1 MLQCLSRMELKYKCL
16 LMEERKNAA
25 LASESELTSA
35 SKDLAIETEM
45 TKISNY
51 SEVDSISFSSLY
63 QSITRASEGSANKR
77 FIAIFKPVF
86 FVTWGFYL
94 VTLAKVLRHIKN
106 QLSVRSSHKED
117 FIVNGPET
125 IYTASAKAFQGSQ
138 PIRFFGIRFIAI
150 WVIPLFITG
159 TVMEFLFVSPLRM
172 IAPFS

>member
-1 MLQCLSRMELKYKCL
+1 MVSNSDLIRSS
-16 LMEERKNAA
+16 EEVAR
-25 LASESELTSA
+25 
-35 SKDLAIETEM
+35 ETEM
-45 TKISNY
+45 PIISNY

-63 QSITRASEGSANKR
+63 QAITKASEASANKR

-106 QLSVRSSHKED
+106 QLSVRSSQKED

-125 IYTASAKAFQGSQ
+125 LYTASAKAIQRSM

-150 WVIPLFITG
+150 WVLPLFITG
-159 TVMEFLFVSPLRM
+159 TVMEFLFVSPLRG